1 MPFTGVPLVLNTS
14 FNVFPGEPIVESPR
28 DALRAFLGGKG
39 PQLAI
44 ERLVLHSTILRRRPC
59 PLAPLLVA
67 TTPGSGPGLAQ
78 GAPRGGVWDSLV
90 PRRRVGAGT
99 RRGAKASPNE
109 CPPTCC
115 RCETRLVA
123 RLSDWSSD
131 KSPNTSAS
139 TSPDASASLHL
150 GLHLDCL
157 AKQIPHTSG

>member
-78 GAPRGGVWDSLV
+78 GAPRGGLWGSLV

-99 RRGAKASPNE
+99 RRGAVHTSNQWSIPILTPPCRRARLIDFDPKSPPTPLGLASARAFWWAQSPND
-109 CPPTCC
+109 P
-115 RCETRLVA
+115 VGFA
-123 RLSDWSSD
+123 RGAL
-131 KSPNTSAS
+131 
-139 TSPDASASLHL
+139 L
-150 GLHLDCL
+150 
-157 AKQIPHTSG
+157 